1 MNCYEKG
8 TLDGSVYYFFSP
20 SEMFREYYF
29 YMLLCG
35 HFYCNSDYKI
45 VREGNTSPLF
55 IYILSGEL
63 HVRLQNRQYT
73 AGEHEIILI
82 DCSKPHSYYCTASC
96 EFLFFHFDGANAQN
110 LTEHLISQ
118 NESAVFRLTNH
129 KEILKP
135 LDKLLKSLENNDY
148 PSDIDLSCIAY
159 SILCRMQSF
168 NDVTTTASSPMSEV
182 IAEVINYMKKNIQ
195 EPLPLDVL
203 ADHVNISVSYLSH
216 QFRAETGCS
225 PIEYLARLKINYAKT
240 ILRSTN
246 RTVSDIALS
255 LGYSSSASF
264 INAFT
269 SRVGIS
275 PKQFRSSP
283 IL

>member
-1 MNCYEKG
+1 MNCCEKG

-20 SEMFREYYF
+20 SEMFREYYT

-35 HFYCNSDYKI
+35 HFYCNSAYKI

-55 IYILSGEL
+55 IHILDGEL
-63 HVRLQNRQYT
+63 CVQSRNQLHTARQ
-73 AGEHEIILI
+73 HETVLVN
-82 DCSKPHSYYCTASC
+82 CRKPHSYYCTSSC
-96 EFLFFHFDGANAQN
+96 EFIFFHYDGPTAIE

-118 NESAVFRLTNH
+118 NKSCVFRLAKFQET
-129 KEILKP
+129 ISQLA
-135 LDKLLKSLENNDY
+135 DLLSVLAENEY
-148 PSDIDLSCIAY
+148 PTDIELSCIAY
-159 SILCRMQSF
+159 STLCQIQAF
-168 NDVTTTASSPMSEV
+168 NYVAATDSPAISETTAE
-182 IAEVINYMKKNIQ
+182 IITFMKANIQ
-195 EPLPLDVL
+195 EPLSLNIL
-203 ADHVNISVSYLSH
+203 ADHVNISASYLSH
-216 QFRAETGCS
+216 QFRSETGCS
-225 PIEYLARLKINYAKT
+225 PMEYLARLKINLAKT

-246 RTVSDIALS
+246 RTVSDIAFS

-275 PKQFRSSP
+275 PKNFRTSS

>member
-73 AGEHEIILI
+73 AGEQEIILI
-82 DCSKPHSYYCTASC
+82 DCSKPHSYYCTSSC
-96 EFLFFHFDGANAQN
+96 EFLFFHYDGFHAQN
-110 LTEHLISQ
+110 LTEHLIVQ
-118 NESAVFRLTNH
+118 NESAVFRLANH
-129 KEILKP
+129 REILKP

-148 PSDIDLSCIAY
+148 PSDIDLSCIVY
-159 SILCRMQSF
+159 SILCQMQSF
-168 NDVTTTASSPMSEV
+168 NDFTTAASSPMSEV
-182 IAEVINYMKKNIQ
+182 IAEVINFMKKNIQ
-195 EPLPLDVL
+195 EPLSLDVL
-203 ADHVNISVSYLSH
+203 ADHVNISTSYLSH

-275 PKQFRSSP
+275 PKQFRNSP

>member
-8 TLDGSVYYFFSP
+8 TLEGSVYYFFSP
-20 SEMFREYYF
+20 SEMFREYYT

-55 IYILSGEL
+55 IYIPSGEL
-63 HVRLQNRQYT
+63 HIRFQNQLHT
-73 AGEHEIILI
+73 AKEQEIVLI
-82 DCSKPHSYYCTASC
+82 DCNKPHSYYCSTSC
-96 EFLFFHFDGANAQN
+96 EFLFFHYDGPTARN

-118 NESAVFRLTNH
+118 NESPVFRLAKH
-129 KEILKP
+129 REIMEK
-135 LDKLLKSLENNDY
+135 LDKLLSCLEKNEH
-148 PSDIDLSCIAY
+148 PSDIELSCIAY
-159 SILCRMQSF
+159 SILCQMQAF
-168 NDVTTTASSPMSEV
+168 NDVTTTAPSPVSEI
-182 IAEVINYMKKNIQ
+182 IAEVISFMKINIQ
-195 EPLPLDVL
+195 EPLSLDIL
-203 ADHVNISVSYLSH
+203 ADHVNISASYLSH

-246 RTVSDIALS
+246 RTISDIAFS

-275 PKQFRSSP
+275 PKKFRNSL